1 MAMVMA
7 IPFHLDHC
15 VLPYEAGEV
24 NLGDLLLENRGELRK
39 VHVRDLRLSQVLG
52 KNMRTFHNDVDDHHD
67 HDHHDHH
74 DHDHHSDHFHD
85 DEDYDLQDHAGEPE
99 DVWQFPGRGG

>member
-1 MAMVMA
+1 MHWSLVMVLVMA

-15 VLPYEAGEV
+15 VLPDEAGEV

-52 KNMRTFHNDVDDHHD
+52 KVLAALPLDQLLHRIVLLLLMLVICKVLSNRYYT
-67 HDHHDHH
+67 
-74 DHDHHSDHFHD
+74 
-85 DEDYDLQDHAGEPE
+85 AG
-99 DVWQFPGRGG
+99 VLV